1 MEFALLPIHRG
12 DSPIPVPR
20 TPYVA
25 AQRYDGGPW
34 LRYPERKR
42 KLKGMLLENGQ
53 LDMIE
58 YYRAEQ
64 VHPTP
69 IQERVSFFQT
79 WLYFGLIAEV
89 RRLF

>member
-12 DSPIPVPR
+12 DPPIPIPR

-25 AQRYDGGPW
+25 IQRYNGGPW
-34 LRYPERKR
+34 LTYPERKG

-53 LDMIE
+53 LDAIE
-58 YYRAEQ
+58 YSRAEQ
-64 VHPTP
+64 VQPTP
-69 IQERVSFFQT
+69 IKERVAFFQT

-89 RRLF
+89 RKLF